1 MHLAGRGQR
10 PEASPALSRGS
21 RHGSPGPQRSPLP
34 EGAEKPPWSLPC
46 RDQWRRR
53 RCRARRAESS
63 RSWLL
68 LQQERPRVSQA
79 PPALPPLSDHTA
91 PGPGLGRR
99 VWRWGVGGY
108 LRFLSCA
115 SSSSALLILLAHSRQ
130 VVLPKVVSPRL
141 VSPRVVSPRVDS
153 PNAARLDSLC
163 EDDFRVTDLCKDDWA
178 EARLGAGEKHKR
190 VVTNSITLSIP
201 PASPR
206 NVRAPTPVGTPVC
219 THLPARACT
228 RSTPCVTSSRS
239 ARVHPQGRPLSPDS
253 APCHPCQPSGAS
265 RCPPG
270 PSGLRP
276 Q

>member
-1 MHLAGRGQR
+1 MQSKTGRKQPLVAFAAAGAPPRLPG
-10 PEASPALSRGS
+10 PSSSAPALWPHSPQSWAGAPS
-21 RHGSPGPQRSPLP
+21 VAVAGVPGP
-34 EGAEKPPWSLPC
+34 
-46 RDQWRRR
+46 
-53 RCRARRAESS
+53 SS
-63 RSWLL
+63 S
-68 LQQERPRVSQA
+68 A
-79 PPALPPLSDHTA
+79 PALWPHSPRSRAGA
-91 PGPGLGRR
+91 PS
-99 VWRWGVGGY
+99 VAGVGSY

-178 EARLGAGEKHKR
+178 EARLGAGEKRKR

-206 NVRAPTPVGTPVC
+206 NVRAPTPVGAPVC

-228 RSTPCVTSSRS
+228 HSTPCVTSSPS

-253 APCHPCQPSGAS
+253 APCHPRPPSGAS